1 MNGMMISMSAISQ
14 PKKKEE
20 KMPIQVI
27 IKRKLNIDKPEDIFS
42 LLSELHLLAMQQP
55 GYIAS
60 TTLKNIDKPE
70 EYMVISTWE
79 TADDWKTWS
88 QSKERRNIQGRVDSL
103 IGERIHYSVYEDVNQ

>member
-1 MNGMMISMSAISQ
+1 MMIGMSAISQ

-27 IKRKLNIDKPEDIFS
+27 IKRKLI
-42 LLSELHLLAMQQP
+42 
-55 GYIAS
+55 
-60 TTLKNIDKPE
+60 IDKPE

-79 TADDWKTWS
+79 TADDWKTRS

-103 IGERIHYSVYEDVNQ
+103 IGERTHYSIYEDLTQ